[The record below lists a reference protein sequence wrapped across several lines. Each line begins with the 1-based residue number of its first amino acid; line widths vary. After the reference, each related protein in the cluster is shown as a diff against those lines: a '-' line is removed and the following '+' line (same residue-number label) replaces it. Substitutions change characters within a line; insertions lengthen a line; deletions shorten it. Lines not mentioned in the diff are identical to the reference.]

1 MFTNVEQAPLGR
13 ILPGSAPFPSALIV
27 GAGLIGTSLGLAL
40 RNAGAD
46 VLFQDSNASNA
57 ALANDLVGS
66 ASISGGEIESPALI
80 VVATPISAIPAL
92 VSDLLNKYQ
101 NSIVM
106 DVGGLKSKV
115 HNELK
120 ELTVNLA
127 HYVSV
132 HPMAGREVSGP
143 GAARADLFE
152 GRAWIVTP
160 AQGSSERAVA
170 AARSLGEVTGST
182 VYELD
187 AQAHDEAMALVSH
200 FPQMVASLLGSTLA
214 RSIGNQAAE
223 EQLALAGQGLR
234 DTSRLAASDSAF
246 WSELL
251 IANSLVDAALLRN
264 LAEEAIE
271 LATALESGRA
281 EKVRSILD
289 TGRAG
294 QAKIPGKHGAKARDY
309 TYLPV
314 VINDAPGQLAL
325 LFEECA
331 RAGVNV
337 EDLSIEHSPG
347 QATGL
352 ITLALSEQDAFTLQ
366 KHLTTTGWSA
376 HIPRK

>member
-1 MFTNVEQAPLGR
+1 MFTNVEQARLGR

-101 NSIVM
+101 ESIVI

-115 HNELK
+115 HNQLE

-170 AARSLGEVTGST
+170 AARSLGEVAGST

-187 AQAHDEAMALVSH
+187 AQSHDEAMALVSH
-200 FPQMVASLLGSTLA
+200 FPQWWPLY
-214 RSIGNQAAE
+214 
-223 EQLALAGQGLR
+223 
-234 DTSRLAASDSAF
+234 
-246 WSELL
+246 W
-251 IANSLVDAALLRN
+251 
-264 LAEEAIE
+264 
-271 LATALESGRA
+271 
-281 EKVRSILD
+281 VRPSHV
-289 TGRAG
+289 R
-294 QAKIPGKHGAKARDY
+294 
-309 TYLPV
+309 
-314 VINDAPGQLAL
+314 
-325 LFEECA
+325 
-331 RAGVNV
+331 
-337 EDLSIEHSPG
+337 
-347 QATGL
+347 
-352 ITLALSEQDAFTLQ
+352 
-366 KHLTTTGWSA
+366 
-376 HIPRK
+376 